1 MKTLKVTYEVPNTS
15 VTSAAV
21 EDHGTGANLQELAL
35 VNGKASLSLAPGK
48 YVLRWRARGARPS
61 TEYTIKIT
69 GPKEAEFDP
78 QPPKKSTPSGN
89 IEAQRTFTI
98 DA

>member
-1 MKTLKVTYEVPNTS
+1 MKTLKVTYEVPNTN

-21 EDHGTGANLQELAL
+21 EDHGTGNNRRELEL
-35 VNGKASLSLAPGK
+35 VDGKASISLAAGK

-61 TEYTIKIT
+61 TAYTIKIT
-69 GPKEAEFDP
+69 APKEAEFEP

-98 DA
+98 NA